1 MYIQG
6 KKDTEQQEKDIKDI
20 SIFRD
25 SKSCLF
31 IYKKTNKLSAGIYMV
46 TNLLSDNEPLK
57 WELRNCAQKLVS
69 CSTDDIAHL
78 TFSQS
83 KTFPLL
89 RVHTLTI
96 LSLLDIAFYGGLVS
110 EMNHLILKGE
120 FTAFLF
126 SLEEILTKEC
136 AIGMKNIDPH
146 FFELPKEYRFFTSG
160 LRQEKGQKTSPNS
173 SSFTKRHT
181 IRHSQDMSFMD
192 NELGHLEMKNDE
204 IYKGQKESKEAR
216 KEAILVLLKN
226 KDSLT
231 IKDFSSTIKDCSEKT
246 IQREL
251 LGMVASGILKKEGE
265 RRWSRYSLV
274 VS

>member
-6 KKDTEQQEKDIKDI
+6 KKDTQQQVKDIKDI

-31 IYKKTNKLSAGIYMV
+31 VYKKTNKLSAGVHIV

-57 WELRNCAQKLVS
+57 WELRSCAQKLVT
-69 CSTDDIAHL
+69 CSTDGIAPFAL
-78 TFSQS
+78 SQN
-83 KTFPLL
+83 KTLSLL

-96 LSLLDIAFYGGLVS
+96 LSLLDVALYGSLIS
-110 EMNHLILKGE
+110 EMNHRILKSE
-120 FTAFLF
+120 FTTFLF
-126 SLEEILTKEC
+126 SLEEMLGGECEVGTKTLD
-136 AIGMKNIDPH
+136 AH
-146 FFELPKEYRFFTSG
+146 FFDLPKEYRFFASG
-160 LRQEKGQKTSPNS
+160 VRQEKGQKTFSDS
-173 SSFTKRHT
+173 SDFNKRHT
-181 IRHSQDMSFMD
+181 IRHSQDMSFSTTES
-192 NELGHLEMKNDE
+192 NQQGFQKQE

-216 KEAILVLLKN
+216 KEDILALLKN
-226 KDSLT
+226 KNSLT

-251 LGMVASGILKKEGE
+251 LSLVASGVLKKEGE
-265 RRWSRYSLV
+265 RRWSRYSLI